1 MEHLAAMGPLAYS
14 LCQKSVIGV
23 GMFITGLCAFSPLI
37 PDTPLP
43 LSTAAPTVT
52 VPFTVP
58 VDKSYE
64 FDLRF
69 VPQAKEDLQRIGQVA
84 GTRYDGDYC
93 EGKTSYADI
102 PLARREGLGQPIP
115 VRVVVRSRP
124 GGAVVVD
131 QTFVSL
137 CKFAAGGADMA
148 VLRRIGRVDL
158 VRGDYSAEVS
168 SPGALPEL
176 AGIKT
181 SFMLVSGHAK

>member
-1 MEHLAAMGPLAYS
+1 MGPLAYT

-23 GMFITGLCAFSPLI
+23 GMFVTGLCAFPPLI

-69 VPQAKEDLQRIGQVA
+69 TPQAKEDLQRIGQVA
-84 GTRYDGDYC
+84 GTHYDGEYC
-93 EGKTSYADI
+93 EGKTSYENI

-131 QTFVSL
+131 QTFISL

-148 VLRRIGRVDL
+148 VLRKIGRIDL

-168 SPGALPEL
+168 SPGTVPEL

-181 SFMLVSGHAK
+181 SFMLVSGHGK